1 MPGHPRL
8 ALLRRR
14 KTWMPGT
21 SFQAGHDELPTL
33 CDTPIPDKVM
43 SKPSLGRGTAGV
55 SSILHDDLKSRAAA
69 AG

>member
-1 MPGHPRL
+1 
-8 ALLRRR
+8 
-14 KTWMPGT
+14 MPGT

-33 CDTPIPDKVM
+33 CDTPIPDKVV